1 MSNRTQEVTA
11 RRINWAIA
19 ALIGFPL
26 ALIAYKV
33 AWVGYRVDDVL
44 PRTQHRV
51 SVQMSVDGNS
61 GRAAVRTFL
70 PQTDERQTVSS
81 EDHESD
87 PSLHFVTEP
96 EGLNRIASW
105 NGTTVP
111 DQAKFGVSFS
121 VITKNL
127 EYSISPELEVP
138 DTYPQSA
145 ADNLKPTDAIQVDSL
160 EVRAT
165 LVRLGADKGRMLER
179 LRAIYGYTESLGSRA
194 FKGTTDALTTLRL
207 GEASCNGKARLFA
220 ALARATGIPTRLV
233 GGMLLE
239 EGKKRTSHQWVEV
252 YVGGHWVP
260 FDPTNHHFAEIPSH
274 YLTLYRG
281 DEALF
286 RHTADV
292 NFDYLLVTSSS
303 LAPSTKIKEALG
315 AANVWSLFERLNLP
329 FSLLRTVLMLPV
341 GALVVVLFRN
351 VVGMP
356 TFGTFLPALI
366 AAAAGETGVLWGML
380 SIVIITLATVAGRSA
395 IASLRLLHSPTL
407 AILLAIVVLTMLGTS
422 LIADQLGFESLARVS
437 YYPIAVMAIA
447 SERFYLAM
455 TEQGPKTAF
464 KNLSG
469 TLAVTLA
476 CYVVM
481 NSLAV
486 QAIVSGFPE
495 VLLLV
500 IAGNIYL
507 GRWVGIRVTELWRFR
522 ALIAQRVR
530 TA

>member
-11 RRINWAIA
+11 KRINWTIA
-19 ALIGFPL
+19 MLLSVPL

-33 AWVGYRVDDVL
+33 IWVGYRVNDVL

-51 SVQMSVDGNS
+51 TVQMTVDGNS
-61 GRAAVRTFL
+61 GRANVRTFL
-70 PQTDERQTVSS
+70 PQSDERQTVSM

-87 PSLHFVTEP
+87 PSLHFITET
-96 EGLNRIASW
+96 EGLNRVASW

-111 DQAKFGVSFS
+111 DQAKLGVSYS
-121 VITKNL
+121 IITKNL
-127 EYSISPELEVP
+127 EYTISPELGVP
-138 DTYPQSA
+138 DSYAQSI
-145 ADNLKPTDAIQVDSL
+145 ADNLKPTSSIQVDSP

-165 LVRLGADKGRMLER
+165 LVRIGGNRGSILER
-179 LRAIYGYTESLGSRA
+179 LGAIYEYTQSLGSRA
-194 FKGTTDALTTLRL
+194 FKGTTDAVTALRL
-207 GEASCNGKARLFA
+207 GEASCNGKGRLFT
-220 ALARATGIPTRLV
+220 ALARAAGIPTRLV

-239 EGKKRTSHQWVEV
+239 DGKKRTSHQWVEA

-260 FDPTNHHFAEIPSH
+260 FDPTNRHFAAIPSN
-274 YLTLYRG
+274 YVTLYRG

-286 RHTADV
+286 RHTSDV

-303 LAPSTKIKEALG
+303 LAPSPKIKEALG

-329 FSLLRTVLMLPV
+329 FSLLCTVLMLPI

-422 LIADQLGFESLARVS
+422 LIADQLGFEALARVS

-455 TEQGPKTAF
+455 TEQGPRSALKSLT
-464 KNLSG
+464 G

-481 NSLAV
+481 NSLAM

-507 GRWVGIRVTELWRFR
+507 GRWVGIRITELWRFR
-522 ALIAQRVR
+522 SLIAQRAR